1 MAKPL
6 KDMTTPEVM
15 NEVLSKLGA
24 RQHNLKPKTALWE
37 MIEHFSGIGHLEVL
51 GIAKGSA
58 PVKGDYDKWLASP
71 EGKKAAKANDL
82 NAAYNALIPKVFAQ
96 YKKVNMAGADA
107 AKIKQAG
114 KEILALVKN
123 FKKANNLW
131 DSYWPDVEAAYTE
144 LKKRVA

>member
-1 MAKPL
+1 MGKQL

-15 NEVLSKLGA
+15 NEVLAKLGA
-24 RQHNLKPKTALWE
+24 RQHNLKPKNALWE

-71 EGKKAAKANDL
+71 AGKKAAKENDL

-96 YKKVNMAGADA
+96 YQKVNVSGADE

-114 KEILALVKN
+114 KQVVTLVKD
-123 FKKANNLW
+123 FKKKNNLW
-131 DSYWPDVEAAYTE
+131 DSYWPEVEAAYKE